1 MKQRAAA
8 AAWRNNALILR
19 TTGTC
24 TRGPVAVMTVVR
36 GGGGV
41 LRPLTVQRYLLYLV
55 DVTIIL
61 VADSLNKLL

>member
-1 MKQRAAA
+1 MHFTP
-8 AAWRNNALILR
+8 NNRHLHPR
-19 TTGTC
+19 PGSC
-24 TRGPVAVMTVVR
+24 DDVVEGG

-41 LRPLTVQRYLLYLV
+41 LRPLTVQRYILYLV